1 MERLTDI
8 NVIREVLSRHGF
20 TFSKALGQN
29 FLINP
34 SVCPRMA
41 DAAVESVKVTH
52 RTQTSGSG
60 NETIPPSSS
69 KTNPPP
75 FTKGRRRVGVIE
87 IGPGI
92 GVLTRELLQRADKVV
107 AVELDKR
114 LLPVLDETLGEF
126 DNLKVVN
133 ADVLELD
140 LHRLI
145 EEEFDGME
153 VVVCANLPYYIT
165 SPVIMKLLEDRLPIS
180 TITVM
185 VQKEAAVRLCAQP
198 GTRDSSA
205 ITAAVRYYCDPELL
219 FHVSA
224 GSFMPAPK
232 VDSAVIQLV
241 LHEPAVHPKNEK
253 TFFAV
258 IKGAFAQRRK
268 TVLNSLS
275 SSLSLDKNTVRDILR
290 SAGVDENARAERL
303 TLEHFSAVSDAVDE
317 ME

>member
-8 NVIREVLSRHGF
+8 SVIRDILSRHGF

-41 DAAVESVKVTH
+41 DHAVEGE
-52 RTQTSGSG
+52 RT
-60 NETIPPSSS
+60 
-69 KTNPPP
+69 
-75 FTKGRRRVGVIE
+75 GVLE

-92 GVLTRELLQRADKVV
+92 GVLTRELCERARRVV
-107 AVELDKR
+107 AVELDQR
-114 LLPVLDETLGEF
+114 LLPVLDETLADY

-140 LHRLI
+140 LRKLI
-145 EEEFDGME
+145 AEEFSGMDAA
-153 VVVCANLPYYIT
+153 VCANLPYYIT
-165 SPVIMKLLEDRLPIS
+165 SPVIMKLLEDRLPVK

-185 VQKEAAVRLCAQP
+185 VQKEAAVRLCAEA

-205 ITAAVRYYCDPELL
+205 ITAAVRYYCTPELL

-224 GSFMPAPK
+224 GSFMPAPR
-232 VDSAVIQLV
+232 VDSAVIQLR
-241 LHEPAVHPKNEK
+241 LHEPQVHPKDEK
-253 TFFAV
+253 VFFRV
-258 IKGAFAQRRK
+258 IRGAFAQRRK

-275 SSLSLDKNTVRDILR
+275 SSLSIDKQTMRDILKT
-290 SAGVDENARAERL
+290 AGVDETARAERL
-303 TLEHFSAVSDAVDE
+303 TLENFAAIADGVYE